1 MRRAF
6 GKAIMELGEAHP
18 ELVLVTGD
26 VEQEMS
32 AFKAKWPVRFFN
44 FGTCEQS
51 IMSICGGMACEG
63 LRPVFYSI
71 TPFVLER
78 PFEQIKIDID
88 EQNLPV
94 LLIGYSDYPHHGPT
108 HTPLNVNR
116 LTMCFKNMCCFFPV
130 DQDSAYGS
138 IKIAFEQKHPAFVS
152 LKRAHE
158 NLHRQ

>member
-6 GKAIMELGEAHP
+6 AKAIMELGEECP

-32 AFKAKWPVRFFN
+32 AFKAKWPSRFFN

-78 PFEQIKIDID
+78 PFEQIKVDID

-94 LLIGYSDYPHHGPT
+94 LLIGHSDYPHHGPT
-108 HTPLNVNR
+108 HTPLDAKKLCR
-116 LTMCFKNMCCFFPV
+116 CFKNLYATFPE
-130 DQDSAYGS
+130 DENSAYAAIIFS
-138 IKIAFEQKHPAFVS
+138 FQQKRPAFVG
-152 LKRAHE
+152 LKRAP
-158 NLHRQ
+158 

>member
-26 VEQEMS
+26 VEQSM
-32 AFKAKWPVRFFN
+32 ADFKAKWPRRFFN

-78 PFEQIKIDID
+78 PFEQIKVDID

-108 HTPLNVNR
+108 HSPLDAVR
-116 LTMCFKNMCCFFPV
+116 LTAIFKNIISYFP
-130 DQDSAYGS
+130 QDGEQAYGS
-138 IKIAFEQKHPAFVS
+138 IIAAFNRNGPSFVS
-152 LKRAHE
+152 LKRA
-158 NLHRQ
+158 LP

>member
-6 GKAIMELGEAHP
+6 ARAIMELGEAHP

-26 VEQEMS
+26 VEQNM
-32 AFKAKWPVRFFN
+32 ADFKTKWPHRFFN

-78 PFEQIKIDID
+78 PFEQIKVDID

-108 HTPLNVNR
+108 HTPLDAHT
-116 LTMCFKNMCCFFPV
+116 LCECFKNLQTFFPTNEAE
-130 DQDSAYGS
+130 AYRM
-138 IKIAFEQKHPAFVS
+138 IRLAFQFAGPAFVS
-152 LKRAHE
+152 LKRAP
-158 NLHRQ
+158 

>member
-32 AFKAKWPVRFFN
+32 AFKAKWPKRFFN

-78 PFEQIKIDID
+78 PFEQIKVDID

-108 HTPLNVNR
+108 HTPLDVDK
-116 LTMCFKNMCCFFPV
+116 LCSCFKNL
-130 DQDSAYGS
+130 AYW
-138 IKIAFEQKHPAFVS
+138 IPTTEAEAHRFIRLAFNLCKPAFVS
-152 LKRAHE
+152 LKRAP
-158 NLHRQ
+158 